1 MQFIYKTLYWQA
13 ILEIFNKIED
23 QNNGKKIII
32 ASHMRRNINDQPIKR
47 KFIFDKTIDLIKNSK
62 LVIAHS
68 SLSLQWAILF
78 KKRSSFNICRML

>member
-1 MQFIYKTLYWQA
+1 M
-13 ILEIFNKIED
+13 E
-23 QNNGKKIII
+23 KIII

-62 LVIAHS
+62 LVIAHN

-78 KKRSSFNICRML
+78 KKPVV